1 MLYISYTNR
10 SCMSV
15 EVRITQGDGRVE
27 VCSQKLSILSEVI
40 QHLITQHEGTA
51 EREIAKDGNFVL
63 TFRRPLI
70 GDVERYLY
78 FSHPNTV
85 TGAPKLIC
93 PFSKICHSVAVVHCV
108 FAVILMGC

>member
-1 MLYISYTNR
+1 
-10 SCMSV
+10 MSV

-27 VCSQKLSILSEVI
+27 ICSQKLSVLSEVI

-70 GDVERYLY
+70 GDVERYLQKFLCHITATGY
-78 FSHPNTV
+78 ENLIKTV
-85 TGAPKLIC
+85 
-93 PFSKICHSVAVVHCV
+93 
-108 FAVILMGC
+108 